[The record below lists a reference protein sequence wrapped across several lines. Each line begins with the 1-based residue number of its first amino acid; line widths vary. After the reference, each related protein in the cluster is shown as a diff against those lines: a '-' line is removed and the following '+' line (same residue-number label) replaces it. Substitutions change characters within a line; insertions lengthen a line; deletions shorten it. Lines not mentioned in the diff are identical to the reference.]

1 MAQKANIG
9 SGKSKVIRSSNSLV
23 PTQTKPKQP
32 YPQNKSGN
40 PNGNKRQAP
49 SVTVS

>member
-1 MAQKANIG
+1 MAQKWNAG
-9 SGKSKVIRSSNSLV
+9 TGKSKA
-23 PTQTKPKQP
+23 QTAKPPVAKTP
-32 YPQNKSGN
+32 VAKPSPQAKSGN

>member
-1 MAQKANIG
+1 MAQKWNAG
-9 SGKSKVIRSSNSLV
+9 TGKSKAT
-23 PTQTKPKQP
+23 PAKPPVAKTP
-32 YPQNKSGN
+32 VAKPSPSVKSGN